1 MMIAKQFVTLVT
13 EQECVTEPK
22 QHWSDCAMHN
32 EPAYPN
38 KECDCGGFMNA
49 NELADDLNI
58 KASMIN
64 LGEKIAWGSDSG
76 VMDAAATMLRQQQAE
91 IEVLKALVHQRFDDG
106 KRLGVLETED
116 RLRKAQ
122 EV

>member
-1 MMIAKQFVTLVT
+1 
-13 EQECVTEPK
+13 
-22 QHWSDCAMHN
+22 
-32 EPAYPN
+32 
-38 KECDCGGFMNA
+38 MNA